1 MSTEAWTG
9 ASPLVL
15 PRSRTHAALPETS
28 SGGDAV
34 RPHPVTRNGNRRPC
48 STWVLARRTVSG
60 SRSASDGRLGHYLR
74 SVGPRGVIAS
84 HCGSSKVDENREPQ
98 AKTEPAVGTGE
109 EEQVPERWPS

>member
-1 MSTEAWTG
+1 MLSWSSHHLNQCTRICVTRTG

-34 RPHPVTRNGNRRPC
+34 RPHPVTRNENRRPR

-98 AKTEPAVGTGE
+98 AKTEPAVG
-109 EEQVPERWPS
+109 

>member
-1 MSTEAWTG
+1 MLSWSSHHLNQCTRICVTRTG

-34 RPHPVTRNGNRRPC
+34 RPHPVTRNENRRTR

-60 SRSASDGRLGHYLR
+60 SRSASDGRLGHYLTECWTAR
-74 SVGPRGVIAS
+74 RDRECTRCAPTPRADGYSNAL
-84 HCGSSKVDENREPQ
+84 
-98 AKTEPAVGTGE
+98 
-109 EEQVPERWPS
+109 